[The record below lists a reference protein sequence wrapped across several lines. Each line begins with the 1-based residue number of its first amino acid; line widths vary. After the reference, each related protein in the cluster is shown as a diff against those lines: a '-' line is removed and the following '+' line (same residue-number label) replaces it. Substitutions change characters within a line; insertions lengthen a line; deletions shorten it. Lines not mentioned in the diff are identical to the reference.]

1 MKKLRIVIPKGRIF
15 ENVVQLLNESG
26 IRISHN
32 QRAYRPVVN
41 DPHIEVKIMKPQNI
55 PKLLEL
61 GRHDI
66 GFTGLD
72 WVYETSADVTELLD
86 LGFDPVR
93 IVAAIPTHLS
103 LATLRKNRM
112 VVASEYEK
120 ITRDFLDEQGFDYV
134 YVRTYGATEVFPPD
148 DADMIVDNT
157 STGQTLLAHDL
168 KIIAE
173 VMASSTRFIANNQA
187 MEDPWKCEKI
197 SEILMLFRAILDAR
211 GRVMLEM
218 NVAPENLEAIIRIL
232 PCMRAP
238 TVSPLYREQGFA
250 VKAAVKKQEATKL
263 IPRLKKMGATDILEY
278 EFKKVVV

>member
-1 MKKLRIVIPKGRIF
+1 MNKLRVVLPKGRIF

-26 IRISHN
+26 IRISHH
-32 QRAYRPVVN
+32 QRAYRPMVS
-41 DPHIEVKIMKPQNI
+41 DPEIEVKIMKPQNI

-72 WVYETSADVTELLD
+72 WVTETGANVTELLD

-93 IVAAIPTHLS
+93 IVAAIPEILS
-103 LATLRKNRM
+103 MEKLQKNRI

-120 ITRDFLDEQGFDYV
+120 ITRDFLDEQGYDYI

-173 VMASSTRFIANNQA
+173 VMSSSTRFIADKRA
-187 MEDPWKCEKI
+187 MEDLWKREKI
-197 SEILMLFRAILDAR
+197 SEILMLFRSILDAR

-250 VKAAVKKQEATKL
+250 VKAAVKKQEAAKL

-278 EFKKVVV
+278 EFRKVVV

>member
-1 MKKLRIVIPKGRIF
+1 MKKLRVVVPKGRIF

-26 IRISHN
+26 IHISHD
-32 QRAYRPVVN
+32 QRAYRPVVS
-41 DPHIEVKIMKPQNI
+41 DPEIEIKIMKPQNI

-72 WVYETSADVTELLD
+72 WVYETGANVTELLD
-86 LGFDPVR
+86 FEFDPVR
-93 IVAAIPTHLS
+93 IVAAIPEKMT
-103 LATLRKNRM
+103 AEKLRKNRI

-120 ITRDFLDEQGFDYV
+120 IAKDFLDKEGFNYV
-134 YVRTYGATEVFPPD
+134 YLRTYGATEVFPPD

-157 STGQTLLAHDL
+157 STGRTLVEHDL

-173 VMASSTRFIANNQA
+173 IMRSSTRFIADNNA
-187 MEDPWKCEKI
+187 MKDRWKRDKI
-197 SEILMLFRAILDAR
+197 SEILMLFKSILDAR

-218 NVAPENLEAIIRIL
+218 NVAPENLEEIIRVL
-232 PCMRAP
+232 PSMRAP
-238 TVSPLYREQGFA
+238 TVSPLYQDKGFA
-250 VKAAVKKQEATKL
+250 VKSAVKKQEAAKL
-263 IPRLKKMGATDILEY
+263 IPQLKKMGATDILEY

>member
-1 MKKLRIVIPKGRIF
+1 MKKLRVVIPKGRIF
-15 ENVVQLLNESG
+15 ENVVELLNEAG
-26 IRISHN
+26 IRMSHN
-32 QRAYRPVVN
+32 HRAYRPVVN
-41 DPHIEVKIMKPQNI
+41 DPQIEVKIMKPQNI

-72 WVYETSADVTELLD
+72 WVYETGADVTELLD

-93 IVAAIPTHLS
+93 IVAAIPRAFS
-103 LATLRKNRM
+103 IEELRKNRI

-134 YVRTYGATEVFPPD
+134 FVRTYGATEVFPPD

-168 KIIAE
+168 KIVAE
-173 VMASSTRFIANNQA
+173 IMASSTRLIANNETLQ
-187 MEDPWKCEKI
+187 DPWKREKI
-197 SEILMLFRAILDAR
+197 DEIQMLFRSILDAR
-211 GRVMLEM
+211 SRVMLEM
-218 NVAPENLEAIIRIL
+218 NVTPENLEEIIRIL

-238 TVSPLYREQGFA
+238 TVSPLYEGKGFA
-250 VKAAVKKQEATKL
+250 VKSAVKKQEAAKL
-263 IPRLKKMGATDILEY
+263 IPQLKKMGATDILEY